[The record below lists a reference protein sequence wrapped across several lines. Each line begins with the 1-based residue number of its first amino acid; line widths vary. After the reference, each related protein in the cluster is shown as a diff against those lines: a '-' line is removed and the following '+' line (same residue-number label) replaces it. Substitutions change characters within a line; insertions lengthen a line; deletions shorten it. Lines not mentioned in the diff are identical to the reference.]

1 MKQGVLAIIPARGGS
16 KGVPRKNLRPF
27 AGRALIT
34 HSIRHA
40 IESAS
45 VTRTI
50 VTTDD
55 AEIARV
61 SRKAGAEVIDR
72 PAELATDAAPS
83 EPSLLHVLESLASRE
98 RYVPELV
105 VFLQAT
111 SPLRDPGDVDAAV
124 ALLRAERAD
133 SLLSACPSHDF
144 HWTLRDG
151 VGVPLNYDPTR
162 RPRRQ
167 DLPPQF
173 RENGSIY
180 AMRASGFVEYRCRL
194 FGRVAIYAM
203 PEERSLQIDRPEDFA
218 LLEAVH
224 AAGARPRLAPL
235 LADLGLVVFDFDGV
249 MTDNR
254 VLVMQDGTEGVL
266 CNRSDG
272 LGLGMLKEAR
282 VPVLVLSKEKN
293 PVVAA
298 RCRKLGLECIQ
309 GIDDKL
315 AILRELLGA
324 RGISA
329 ARTAYV
335 GNDLNDL
342 ACMGHVGLPI
352 AVGDAYPEVLDA
364 ACYVTR
370 APGGHGAVREVC
382 DLILDSRNSTE
393 KQP

>member
-1 MKQGVLAIIPARGGS
+1 MRQGVLAIIPARGGS

-27 AGRALIT
+27 AGVPLIA

-40 IESAS
+40 MASAC

-55 AEIARV
+55 AEIADVAR
-61 SRKAGAEVIDR
+61 RAGAEVIDR

-83 EPSLLHVLESLASRE
+83 EPALLHALEYLASRE
-98 RYVPELV
+98 RYNPELV
-105 VFLQAT
+105 VFLQPT
-111 SPLRDPGDVDAAV
+111 SPLRDAGDVDAAV
-124 ALLRAERAD
+124 GQLRAERAD

-151 VGVPLNYDPTR
+151 VGVPVNYDPSR

-167 DLPPQF
+167 DMPPQF

-180 AMRASGFVEYRCRL
+180 AMHAAGFEQYRCRL
-194 FGRVAIYAM
+194 FGRVSVYSM

-218 LLEAVH
+218 LLEAIH
-224 AAGARPRLAPL
+224 AAGQRRALTPT

-272 LGLGMLKEAR
+272 LGLGMLKDAG

-298 RCRKLGLECIQ
+298 RCRKLGLECLQ

-315 AILRELLGA
+315 TRLRELLDA
-324 RGISA
+324 RGIA
-329 ARTAYV
+329 ASKTAYV

-342 ACMGHVGLPI
+342 ACMRHVGLPI
-352 AVGDAYPEVLDA
+352 AVGDAYPAVIDA
-364 ACYVTR
+364 ARYVTQAR
-370 APGGHGAVREVC
+370 GGYGAVREVC
-382 DLILDSRNSTE
+382 DLILDARRSKETRS
-393 KQP
+393 